1 MEEYDYS
8 KAKKD
13 PAGYHKG
20 KSRITIYLDR
30 EILDEFRKRSQQYGK
45 GYQTMINDALREYLG
60 KSHPPLDEESLRRII
75 REELHSDKRNG

>member
-13 PAGYHKG
+13 PAGYQKG

-30 EILDEFRKRSQQYGK
+30 EILDEFRRRSQQWGK

-60 KSHPPLDEESLRRII
+60 KSHQPLDEAALRRII
-75 REELHSDKRNG
+75 REELNSAKIES